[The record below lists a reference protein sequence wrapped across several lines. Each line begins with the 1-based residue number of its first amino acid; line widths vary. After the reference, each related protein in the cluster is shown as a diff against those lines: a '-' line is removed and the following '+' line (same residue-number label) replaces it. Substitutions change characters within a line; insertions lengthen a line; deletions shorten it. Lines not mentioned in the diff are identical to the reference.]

1 MTSIS
6 RMKCKGLHTPLGR
19 EKRGSS
25 PTFSTRAV
33 IISSNL
39 LPYQNGYL
47 PCRIALFV
55 IGVQVR
61 MGLIKGVQFLYGAS
75 MLHYGL
81 LIKLSEVWLQEIET
95 GLTYKEK

>member
-1 MTSIS
+1 M
-6 RMKCKGLHTPLGR
+6 RCKGLHTPLGR

-39 LPYQNGYL
+39 LPHQNGYL

-55 IGVQVR
+55 IGMQVK
-61 MGLIKGVQFLYGAS
+61 MGVLKWTGPLAHAPAVHLKEGLEVAPLFSDNRLYP
-75 MLHYGL
+75 
-81 LIKLSEVWLQEIET
+81 
-95 GLTYKEK
+95 